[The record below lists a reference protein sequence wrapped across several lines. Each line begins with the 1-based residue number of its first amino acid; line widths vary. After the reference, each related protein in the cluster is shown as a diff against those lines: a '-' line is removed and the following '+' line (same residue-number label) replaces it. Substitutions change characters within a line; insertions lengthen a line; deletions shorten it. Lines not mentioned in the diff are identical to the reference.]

1 MANGHV
7 QNDATKKAIATLAKC
22 LSSSAGFVPLSSSIS
37 RASFTE
43 SAPLQRSIPRENKNL
58 NFFATFSRLAIPS
71 LASNSGNRPFGGR
84 FAALSLP
91 ISAIGE
97 PATIAN
103 RKKVAIYAV
112 ILFLSPEISGGAINR
127 AGSHCRGRPREGA
140 IGQINPCRN
149 FLPVSPSG
157 RCKNNQK
164 RLQWNKK
171 GSA

>member
-58 NFFATFSRLAIPS
+58 NFFATFSRLAIPPS
-71 LASNSGNRPFGGR
+71 HRIVEIDRLAAGLPR
-84 FAALSLP
+84 FRAHIRDWRTRNDCQSQKSCNLCRYFVSEP
-91 ISAIGE
+91 RDIGW
-97 PATIAN
+97 
-103 RKKVAIYAV
+103 RHKQ
-112 ILFLSPEISGGAINR
+112 

-140 IGQINPCRN
+140 IGQIDPCRN
-149 FLPVSPSG
+149 FLPISPSG

-164 RLQWNKK
+164 RLRWNKK

>member
-22 LSSSAGFVPLSSSIS
+22 LSSSVGFVPLSSSIPP
-37 RASFTE
+37 ASFTE

-84 FAALSLP
+84 FAALSRSYPRLENPQRLP
-91 ISAIGE
+91 IAKKLQSMALFCEPRDIGC
-97 PATIAN
+97 
-103 RKKVAIYAV
+103 V
-112 ILFLSPEISGGAINR
+112 INR

-140 IGQINPCRN
+140 IGQIHPCRN
-149 FLPVSPSG
+149 FLPISPSG

-164 RLQWNKK
+164 TI
-171 GSA
+171 AVE